1 MQRIYASAGKFD
13 FRFRNYHEDEKRK
26 SAAQPQV
33 VLTMSRADG
42 YALHFTTIPTT
53 ISRRNTMKKRL
64 SLVALTAVATLVF
77 GTFCGSAANAEETV
91 MAKKF
96 PTFNAVAYI
105 AGHGGHLAII
115 DLRTLEPP
123 TDADEGRIVLT
134 EAGSEM
140 EGVIA
145 GMSFEEVKKSGGS
158 HGQAM
163 VTEGGKKYL
172 IAGTLNGD
180 VYKVNVATREKEG
193 PIKVGQKFCG
203 AITGPD
209 GNIYLEDMADGH
221 VYIFDPVKLKT
232 VDKMPVGNA
241 LCGIQW
247 TRNNKKAYITDMPSG
262 TVYVYDWAKKEKIKD
277 ITSPE
282 MTFIHQARMTPDGKE
297 LWVSAPNE
305 FDPGLK
311 PPTHKSQ
318 IVVIDTDKDEIVRR
332 IVLPDNI
339 KPHDFAFTQDG
350 KYAFLSSRTYG
361 NDSLLNIM
369 DRSNYT
375 LINQVSACLACH
387 AANEVEVTIDNASPL
402 LCGLEIDW
410 NPSK

>member
-1 MQRIYASAGKFD
+1 LGKTAGIKINIRIG
-13 FRFRNYHEDEKRK
+13 EKK
-26 SAAQPQV
+26 
-33 VLTMSRADG
+33 MD
-42 YALHFTTIPTT
+42 
-53 ISRRNTMKKRL
+53 KRMFKMAL
-64 SLVALTAVATLVF
+64 SLVVLSTTMF
-77 GTFCGSAANAEETV
+77 IGSAPVAQSAEKEMKEKSPAIEV
-91 MAKKF
+91 KF
-96 PTFNAVAYI
+96 GPTFNAVAYI

-115 DLRTLEPP
+115 DLRTLRPP
-123 TDADEGRIVLT
+123 TDADKDRIVLT

-163 VTEGGKKYL
+163 VKEGAKKYL
-172 IAGTLNGD
+172 IAGTLAGD
-180 VYKVNVATREKEG
+180 AYKVDLATGKKEG

-209 GNIYLEDMADGH
+209 GNIYFEDMADGH

-241 LCGIQW
+241 ICGIQW
-247 TRNNKKAYITDMPSG
+247 TKNNKKAYITDMPSG
-262 TVYVYDWAKKEKIKD
+262 TVYVYDWTTKKKIKD

-311 PPTHKSQ
+311 PGTHRSQ
-318 IVVIDTDKDEIVRR
+318 IVIIDTNKDEITKR
-332 IVLPDNI
+332 ILLPDNI
-339 KPHDFAFTQDG
+339 RPHDFAFTADG
-350 KYAFLSSRTYG
+350 KYVFLSSRTYSD
-361 NDSLLNIM
+361 DSLLNIM
-369 DRSNYT
+369 ERKDFTIVNS
-375 LINQVSACLACH
+375 VSACFACH
-387 AANEVEVTIDNASPL
+387 KANDIEVEMDNASPL
-402 LCGLEIDW
+402 LCGIEVDW
-410 NPSK
+410 KPPPLK